1 MKNKL
6 ILGAVMGAI
15 LISATGCD
23 EGRTL
28 TCTNEADEEGA
39 KLSQQVI
46 VSFDKQDVISHIKIT
61 SVVEAEDDYE
71 DELDDYEEMVK
82 ESIEDNEDEY
92 IKISYKRNGN
102 TLSQVTDYYIDQMSD
117 EEKENEGIDDPD
129 ENSYDA
135 LKENFEDQGY
145 TCK

>member
-1 MKNKL
+1 MKSKL

-117 EEKENEGIDDPD
+117 EEKEDEGIDDPD

>member
-1 MKNKL
+1 MKSKL

-28 TCTNEADEEGA
+28 TCTNEANEEGA

-102 TLSQVTDYYIDQMSD
+102 TLSQVTNYYIDQMSD
-117 EEKENEGIDDPD
+117 EEKEDEGIDDPD
-129 ENSYDA
+129 KNSYDA

>member
-1 MKNKL
+1 MKNKI
-6 ILGAVMGAI
+6 ILGMVMGAI
-15 LISATGCD
+15 LVGATGCD

-46 VSFDKQDVISHIKIT
+46 VSFDKNENISHVKVT
-61 SVVEAEDDYE
+61 SVVEAEDDYA
-71 DELDDYEEMVK
+71 DEMDDYEDMVK
-82 ESIEDNEDEY
+82 DSIEDNDEEHL
-92 IKISYKRNGN
+92 KMTYKRNGN
-102 TLSQVTDYYIDQMSD
+102 TLSQVTEYYVNQMSD
-117 EEKENEGIDDPD
+117 EEKENNGFDDPD

>member
-1 MKNKL
+1 MKNKI
-6 ILGAVMGAI
+6 ILGMVMGAI
-15 LISATGCD
+15 LVGATGCD

-46 VSFDKQDVISHIKIT
+46 VSFDKQEVISHIKIT
-61 SVVEAEDDYE
+61 SVVEAEDDYA
-71 DELDDYEEMVK
+71 DEMDDYEDMVK
-82 ESIEDNEDEY
+82 DSIEDNDEEY

-102 TLSQVTDYYIDQMSD
+102 TLSQVTEYYINQMSD
-117 EEKENEGIDDPD
+117 EEKEKEGIDDPD

>member
-1 MKNKL
+1 M
-6 ILGAVMGAI
+6 VMGAI
-15 LISATGCD
+15 LVGATGCD

-46 VSFDKQDVISHIKIT
+46 VSFDKQEVISHIKIT
-61 SVVEAEDDYE
+61 SVVEAEDDYA
-71 DELDDYEEMVK
+71 DEMDDYEDMVK
-82 ESIEDNEDEY
+82 DSIEDNDEEY

-102 TLSQVTDYYIDQMSD
+102 TLSQVTEYYINQMSD
-117 EEKENEGIDDPD
+117 EEKEKEGIDDPD

>member
-117 EEKENEGIDDPD
+117 EEKEDEGIDDPD

>member
-1 MKNKL
+1 MKSKL

-28 TCTNEADEEGA
+28 TCTNEANEEGA

-117 EEKENEGIDDPD
+117 EEKEDEGIDDPD

>member
-1 MKNKL
+1 MKSKL

-28 TCTNEADEEGA
+28 TCTNEGNEEGA

-117 EEKENEGIDDPD
+117 EEKEDEGIDDPD

>member
-1 MKNKL
+1 MKNKI
-6 ILGAVMGAI
+6 ILGMVMGAI
-15 LISATGCD
+15 LVGATGCD

-46 VSFDKQDVISHIKIT
+46 VSFDKQEVISHIKIT
-61 SVVEAEDDYE
+61 SVVEAEDDYA
-71 DELDDYEEMVK
+71 DEMDDYEDMVK
-82 ESIEDNEDEY
+82 DSIEDNDEEY

-102 TLSQVTDYYIDQMSD
+102 TLSQVTEYYINQMSD
-117 EEKENEGIDDPD
+117 EEKEKEGIDDPD

-135 LKENFEDQGY
+135 LKESFEDQGY

>member
-1 MKNKL
+1 MKSKL

-117 EEKENEGIDDPD
+117 EEKEDEGFDDPD

>member
-102 TLSQVTDYYIDQMSD
+102 TLSQVTGYYIDQMSD
-117 EEKENEGIDDPD
+117 EEKEDEGIDDPD

>member
-1 MKNKL
+1 MKNKI
-6 ILGAVMGAI
+6 ILGMVMGAI
-15 LISATGCD
+15 LVGATGCD

-46 VSFDKQDVISHIKIT
+46 VSFDKQEVISHIKIT
-61 SVVEAEDDYE
+61 SVVEAEDDYA
-71 DELDDYEEMVK
+71 DEMDDYEDMVK
-82 ESIEDNEDEY
+82 DSIEDNDEEY

-102 TLSQVTDYYIDQMSD
+102 TLSQVTEYYVNQMSD
-117 EEKENEGIDDPD
+117 EEKEKEGIDDPD

>member
-82 ESIEDNEDEY
+82 ESSEDNEDEY

-117 EEKENEGIDDPD
+117 EEKEDEGIDDPD